1 MRVSNAVIPL
11 VPTVRSLG
19 VTIDQK
25 LSFDQHV
32 TNICKSCYYYIR
44 SLRHVRESLPDGVAK
59 TVACSLVGSRLDYCN
74 SLFAGMTKS
83 NFNKLQRVQ
92 NTLARVVLRRGQL
105 DHITLA
111 LQELHWLPVE
121 HRVSY
126 KLATLAH
133 TIRTTGQPTYLR
145 ELLPDYEPARTL
157 RSSSRHLLKET
168 VTKTVLASRGFRHSA
183 AAVWN
188 SLPDS
193 VRCCSN
199 FDSFKRNLKTHLFN
213 LAFTA

>member
-1 MRVSNAVIPL
+1 
-11 VPTVRSLG
+11 
-19 VTIDQK
+19 
-25 LSFDQHV
+25 
-32 TNICKSCYYYIR
+32 
-44 SLRHVRESLPDGVAK
+44 
-59 TVACSLVGSRLDYCN
+59 
-74 SLFAGMTKS
+74 MTKS
-83 NFNKLQRVQ
+83 NFDKLQRVQ

-157 RSSSRHLLKET
+157 RSSSRHLLQET